1 MVVKVTEIVKF
12 EMAIDVVRTLRQ
24 KIIAV
29 CRKLGIGVCLR
40 TVMLIFCLTFFWVQ
54 MHMSD
59 VADNETLQ
67 ILAKPDGLLDAND
80 SMLQLVPQ
88 HLHKYL
94 VALPQRD
101 RPHQAI
107 LPGNASEHIAT
118 AVSLNASE
126 IRRLIDQQNSKQ
138 IVLNE
143 DVYGPLQN
151 DSLVIVI
158 QVHTRIMYLRH
169 TIVSLARARGIE
181 NALLIFSHDHYDEQI
196 NELIQMIDFCKT
208 MQIFYPYSIQT
219 HPVSFPG
226 ESPEDCPRDISKSD
240 AIKRKCINAMH
251 PDQYGHYREAKFT
264 QTKHHWWWKAN
275 RVFNELDVVSNYS
288 GPILFLED
296 DHYVAEDFIYMLKL
310 MEKSCSVACPQC
322 SMLSLGTYL
331 KTYNFYGEAKKDIL
345 RVIRRQQIF
354 AAELT
359 PPSWSFKIVPS
370 FSHYDKVEISQW
382 ISSKHN
388 MGMAYNR
395 TVWKQFV
402 DCADTFCKYDDYNWD
417 WSLQSVSNNC
427 LSHEFKVFVLKAPR
441 VFHIGECGVHHKKSC
456 FDMALIAKVQ
466 KLLSSVYKYLFP
478 EKLEVTYAPIKKK
491 VLRKG
496 NGGWGDVRD
505 HELCLRM
512 VNRQW

>member
-1 MVVKVTEIVKF
+1 MVVKVTEIIKF

-29 CRKLGIGVCLR
+29 CRKLGIGICLR
-40 TVMLIFCLTFFWVQ
+40 TVILIFCLTFFWVQ

-94 VALPQRD
+94 VALPQRGD

-107 LPGNASEHIAT
+107 LPGNASEHVAT
-118 AVSLNASE
+118 TASLNASE

-138 IVLNE
+138 IVFNE

-240 AIKRKCINAMH
+240 AVKRKCINAMH

-275 RVFNELDVVSNYS
+275 RVFNELDIVSNYS

-322 SMLSLGTYL
+322 SILSLGTYL
-331 KTYNFYGEAKKDIL
+331 KTYNFYGEAK
-345 RVIRRQQIF
+345 
-354 AAELT
+354 A
-359 PPSWSFKIVPS
+359 
-370 FSHYDKVEISQW
+370 EISQW

-491 VLRKG
+491 VLHKG

-505 HELCLRM
+505 HKLCLQM
-512 VNRQW
+512 VNRLW

>member
-1 MVVKVTEIVKF
+1 MEA
-12 EMAIDVVRTLRQ
+12 EENR
-24 KIIAV
+24 
-29 CRKLGIGVCLR
+29 
-40 TVMLIFCLTFFWVQ
+40 
-54 MHMSD
+54 D
-59 VADNETLQ
+59 VAVSAD
-67 ILAKPDGLLDAND
+67 D
-80 SMLQLVPQ
+80 SRVRSAVD
-88 HLHKYL
+88 LHCVRGFY
-94 VALPQRD
+94 VR
-101 RPHQAI
+101 
-107 LPGNASEHIAT
+107 
-118 AVSLNASE
+118 
-126 IRRLIDQQNSKQ
+126 SKQ
-138 IVLNE
+138 SQNDDRRGAGGTPENRRRVPEAGHRHVPAYTCPTCPTTRRYKYWPSRTGCWTPTIPCCNWFRSVCTSTWSRYPSAIVPIRPFCPVVFNE

-219 HPVSFPG
+219 HPDSFPG
-226 ESPEDCPRDISKSD
+226 ESPDDCPRDIPKSE

-275 RVFNELDVVSNYS
+275 RVFNELDVVNNYS

-310 MEKSCSVACPQC
+310 MEKSCSIVCPQC
-322 SMLSLGTYL
+322 SILSLGTYL
-331 KTYNFYGEAKKDIL
+331 KTYNFYGEAK
-345 RVIRRQQIF
+345 
-354 AAELT
+354 A
-359 PPSWSFKIVPS
+359 
-370 FSHYDKVEISQW
+370 EISQW

-395 TVWKQFV
+395 TVWKQIV
-402 DCADTFCKYDDYNWD
+402 KCAGTFCKYDDYNWD
-417 WSLQSVSNNC
+417 WSLQGVSNNC

-466 KLLSSVYKYLFP
+466 KLLSSVYKYLYP
-478 EKLEVTYAPIKKK
+478 DKLEVTYAPIKKK

-505 HELCLRM
+505 HELCMRM
-512 VNRQW
+512 VNHQW